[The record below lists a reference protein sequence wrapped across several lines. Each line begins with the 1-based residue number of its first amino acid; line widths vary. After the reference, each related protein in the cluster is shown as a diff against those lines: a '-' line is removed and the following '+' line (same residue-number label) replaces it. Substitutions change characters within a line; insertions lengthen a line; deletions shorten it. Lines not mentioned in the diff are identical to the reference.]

1 MFKFSFHE
9 FQSFKWG
16 SILHCDCETALG
28 PWHLKSML
36 IIEVYLSNLGQKKV
50 NDSRNN
56 INLSY
61 HIPVFQFSL
70 PGCSWE
76 QVTCGV
82 CEQSMLDM
90 SLLSLLSKV
99 AALERSSCWMAS
111 LRGRSVVLDRELN
124 FAGESRGDG
133 GEEGWSAVLSGPFL
147 GKEAADSEM
156 LRGAITADLSLL
168 SIDCRVVF
176 SETDAG
182 GSLFLSFK
190 AWLWTGDKEKLVT
203 FALTGETGSEPLLL
217 PWLLFRL
224 FASTSSD
231 KMEVSARGR
240 LHWKDMGS
248 KSKEAMPMSGG
259 LRSTSSAERGGEMRA
274 GTQIGP
280 SSPSLSPWSR
290 LSYELQCCLLS
301 SRSPLKEAERASLL
315 ERGLRGL

>member
-1 MFKFSFHE
+1 MMSK
-9 FQSFKWG
+9 
-16 SILHCDCETALG
+16 
-28 PWHLKSML
+28 
-36 IIEVYLSNLGQKKV
+36 NV
-50 NDSRNN
+50 NDLN
-56 INLSY
+56 IMNLSY
-61 HIPVFQFSL
+61 HIPVFHFSL

-76 QVTCGV
+76 QVTCSV
-82 CEQSMLDM
+82 CEHSMLDM
-90 SLLSLLSKV
+90 SLLSLLSKA

-133 GEEGWSAVLSGPFL
+133 GEEGWSTVLSGPFL
-147 GKEAADSEM
+147 NMEAADSEM
-156 LRGAITADLSLL
+156 LRGITTADFSLL
-168 SIDCRVVF
+168 SMDWTGVF

-190 AWLWTGDKEKLVT
+190 AGLWSGDKEQLVT
-203 FALTGETGSEPLLL
+203 LALTGEIGSEPL
-217 PWLLFRL
+217 PGLLFRL
-224 FASTSSD
+224 LESASSD

-280 SSPSLSPWSR
+280 SSPSLSPWPR

>member
-1 MFKFSFHE
+1 MS
-9 FQSFKWG
+9 S
-16 SILHCDCETALG
+16 
-28 PWHLKSML
+28 
-36 IIEVYLSNLGQKKV
+36 KKV
-50 NDSRNN
+50 NDLNI

-61 HIPVFQFSL
+61 HIHVFQFSL

-82 CEQSMLDM
+82 CEHSMLDT
-90 SLLSLLSKV
+90 SLLSLLSKA

-133 GEEGWSAVLSGPFL
+133 GEEGWSTVLSGPFL
-147 GKEAADSEM
+147 IMEAADSEM
-156 LRGAITADLSLL
+156 LRGVTTADSSLL
-168 SIDCRVVF
+168 SMEWAGVF
-176 SETDAG
+176 SETDAV

-190 AWLWTGDKEKLVT
+190 AVLWSGDKEQLVT
-203 FALTGETGSEPLLL
+203 LALIGEIGSELLAR
-217 PWLLFRL
+217 LLFRL
-224 FASTSSD
+224 LASASSD
-231 KMEVSARGR
+231 KMEVSATGR

-274 GTQIGP
+274 GTQMGP
-280 SSPSLSPWSR
+280 SSPSLSPWPR